1 MFRHT
6 LVSALAATWLLSVA
20 AWAQSAAPPSAA
32 SGPPGT
38 TSDDAS
44 QDLPQKIRDKLTA
57 DGFKD
62 VKVTPSSF
70 VVSAKDKDGHP
81 VTMLIGPTG
90 MTVISTPNAGSPS
103 TAKSHDSQQEVFQE

>member
-1 MFRHT
+1 MFRHAFI
-6 LVSALAATWLLSVA
+6 SALAAASLPPVV
-20 AWAQSAAPPSAA
+20 AWAQSTSPSTTANPPA
-32 SGPPGT
+32 T

-44 QDLPQKIRDKLTA
+44 QDLPQKIREKLTA

-62 VKVTPSSF
+62 VKVKPSSF

-90 MTVISTPNAGSPS
+90 MTVISTPDAGNPS
-103 TAKSHDSQQEVFQE
+103 TAKSHRSPQEIFQE